1 MQRRGGIGSVGV
13 IMILIALAFIVL
25 PVIAP
30 NLGVDVA
37 SVSQV
42 FLVGFGVVLLLFGA
56 IIVTFS
62 KLYVKT
68 SADQAFV
75 RTGMGGQRPII
86 DGGSLVIVGLHEIVP
101 VSLQTMR
108 LDVDRSGPDALIT
121 GDNLRADVAAEFYI
135 KVQKIREHILA
146 AATSLGIRSVDAD
159 SVKHLVNHKL
169 VSALR
174 TVAATRPLHELHT
187 KRDEFAQAVQVIV
200 EKDLAHNG
208 LTLESVTISRLD
220 QTPPTAMRGEDNVF
234 DAQGLRTIAEITQRQ
249 RVERNEIQR
258 QADQRV
264 MAQDVERDQF
274 LFQQEI
280 ARANAAAQKER
291 EVQIAQAQAKQESD
305 TFAAEQERLA
315 GLAVVKR
322 DEAIQV
328 AEVEKQRALDVAG
341 QVRDQAARTAEIEKM
356 RTVELATRESAIAVA
371 NKERERAE
379 ADAMRYAAEASMEG
393 ERQKVRTVEVT
404 QTAERDKAKAVID
417 AQAEIERRRLQ
428 EQMQADVQAYA
439 IVRSAEAQ
447 EEAAAKEGMAR
458 RTLAEAEKEA
468 VALKAEGDK
477 AAYMVPVEVERERV
491 EVERARVDVLR
502 QELESKA
509 TFESISRDLQV
520 DLARIEAEKEVRIEA
535 AKAFGQAMASARMTV
550 WGDPTTV
557 QRMSESF
564 FRGQQFGFL
573 TDGILDNIPE
583 ELKAALGQAAQR
595 LNGTPATTNGAGPV
609 GGPDGSAAASAP
621 GADDQASAAGQSDAA
636 GFGGAAPSVGRPKRA

>member
-1 MQRRGGIGSVGV
+1 MSQRRGSGGV
-13 IMILIALAFIVL
+13 WVPIFILVAIALIGLAMA
-25 PVIAP
+25 AP
-30 NLGVDVA
+30 SLELELN
-37 SVSQV
+37 V
-42 FLVGFGVVLLLFGA
+42 FSRIFLAGAGVVLLILAA
-56 IIVTFS
+56 IIALIT

-75 RTGMGGQRPII
+75 RTGMGGQHPII
-86 DGGSLVIVGLHEIVP
+86 DGGAMVVPVVHEVVP

-108 LDVDRSGPDALIT
+108 LDVDRSGVDALIT

-146 AATSLGIRSVDAD
+146 AATSLGIRSVDAE
-159 SVKHLVNHKL
+159 SVKHLVNQKL

-200 EKDLAHNG
+200 EKDLANNG

-220 QTPPTAMRGEDNVF
+220 QTPPNAMRGEDNVF

-291 EVQIAQAQAKQESD
+291 EVQIAQAQAKQEAD

-322 DEAIQV
+322 DESIQV

-356 RTVELATRESAIAVA
+356 RTVELANRESAIAVA
-371 NKERERAE
+371 TKERERADAE
-379 ADAMRYAAEASMEG
+379 AKRYAAEAQMEL

-404 QTAERDKAKAVID
+404 ETAERERSKAIID
-417 AQAEIERRRLQ
+417 AQAEIERKRLQ
-428 EQMQADVQAYA
+428 EQMQADVQAYH
-439 IVRSAEAQ
+439 VVKTAEAQ
-447 EEAAAKEGMAR
+447 EQAAAKEGMAR

-468 VALKAEGDK
+468 AALKAEGDK
-477 AAYMVPVEVERERV
+477 AAFMVPVEVERERV
-491 EVERARVDVLR
+491 EVERARVAVQR
-502 QELESKA
+502 EELESKS

-550 WGDPTTV
+550 WGDPSTV
-557 QRMSESF
+557 QKMTDSF

-573 TDGILDNIPE
+573 TEGLLGALPE
-583 ELKAALGQAAQR
+583 DMRNAVGQAAQR
-595 LNGTPATTNGAGPV
+595 LSGSGANGAHPESDAGEETPGVNGASDGAGPS
-609 GGPDGSAAASAP
+609 GAP
-621 GADDQASAAGQSDAA
+621 
-636 GFGGAAPSVGRPKRA
+636 